1 MTTTNFNHIPEL
13 QELSDQDLEQVTG
26 GFRFFRWIKSLFKFG
41 KKVVKDQN
49 YWHNY
54 HKNHP
59 MNNNVNYR

>member
-26 GFRFFRWIKSLFKFG
+26 GFRLFRWIKGLFRFG
-41 KKVVKDQN
+41 KKKVVKDQN

-54 HKNHP
+54 HNKRPHHG
-59 MNNNVNYR
+59 MWEY